1 MKKRKQYLKMAPSCF
16 SIGSPQG
23 SENYL
28 KTFPDSL
35 VNGQKTLVLNYNWS
49 CQYDFWDKSRF
60 SYLFNYC
67 NRIVVGA

>member
-1 MKKRKQYLKMAPSCF
+1 MKKRKQYFENGAKLLLYRIA
-16 SIGSPQG
+16 QG

-28 KTFPDSL
+28 KRSRTVWL
-35 VNGQKTLVLNYNWS
+35 NGQKTLVLNYNWS

-67 NRIVVGA
+67 NG